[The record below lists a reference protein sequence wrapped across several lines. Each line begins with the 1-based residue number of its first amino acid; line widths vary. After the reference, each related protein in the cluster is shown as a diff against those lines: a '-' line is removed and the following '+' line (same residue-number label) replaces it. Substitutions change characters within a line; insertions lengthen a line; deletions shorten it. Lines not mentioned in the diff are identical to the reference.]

1 MSSTLFLITKSF
13 FGVNFKIVVSFGI
26 VSVSVYSRNTTKPY
40 VRLSWFFAWICLIPQ
55 PSEVCIRFFFNLYFN
70 PLKNGVLTVSLS
82 VSLAKTPY
90 SLPYLHKHVVQRLL
104 PQKKQSFYKCLRLNV
119 AVNYLKSKGFNS
131 MRLNV
136 AANYYLNIT
145 S

>member
-1 MSSTLFLITKSF
+1 MHTIFSIY
-13 FGVNFKIVVSFGI
+13 I
-26 VSVSVYSRNTTKPY
+26 
-40 VRLSWFFAWICLIPQ
+40 
-55 PSEVCIRFFFNLYFN
+55 FN

-82 VSLAKTPY
+82 VSLAKTPD
-90 SLPYLHKHVVQRLL
+90 SLPYLHKHDVQRLL
-104 PQKKQSFYKCLRLNV
+104 PPKNKAFKCLRLNV
-119 AVNYLKSKGFNS
+119 AVNYLKSKGFNF